1 MRPRQGMCCPPSLT
15 IGGLILAEEV
25 LHIPLQRICPLSL
38 AMMCRLFPMVC
49 KMCQNVHIRS
59 QTRHGPKEGKGTS
72 DGEMS
77 IDDDKEDSG
86 KTHMPFDTDLR
97 ELSDHAS
104 DVEARTGAR
113 DQRVGPEGRS
123 GPSKETKRARVDLS
137 ISDAQRSLSN
147 ESIGKLLA
155 HECDC
160 GKDCTSF
167 ITRKDT
173 LR

>member
-1 MRPRQGMCCPPSLT
+1 
-15 IGGLILAEEV
+15 
-25 LHIPLQRICPLSL
+25 
-38 AMMCRLFPMVC
+38 
-49 KMCQNVHIRS
+49 
-59 QTRHGPKEGKGTS
+59 
-72 DGEMS
+72 
-77 IDDDKEDSG
+77 
-86 KTHMPFDTDLR
+86 MPFDTDLC
-97 ELSDHAS
+97 ELSDHDS

-137 ISDAQRSLSN
+137 IRDAQRSLSN
-147 ESIGKLLA
+147 ESIEKFLA

-173 LR
+173 LRRRTATYDFCRHGRVADHALKVSGGGTMKVFT